1 MKEFLVKVLMETH
14 NTVYRDILVNET
26 HTLLQIHEIVKKSF
40 GFNSNELASFIK
52 DEEGWDNDT
61 EYPLEDVMNS
71 GKPTLDKL
79 TVSDVF
85 KEIGDQL
92 TYVYDYL
99 NEWKFYLEVIE
110 IEFKVSSIT
119 EPKILKRFGS
129 PPKEQERDLNGD
141 DAQSILLNAMMDE
154 EFSEEDEDLFKDP
167 FDDGNMESLDDYDEY
182 Q

>member
-14 NTVYRDILVNET
+14 NTVYRDILVNEN
-26 HTLLQIHEIVKKSF
+26 HTLLQIHELVKKSF

-52 DEEGWDNDT
+52 EEEGWDNDT

-71 GKPTLDKL
+71 GNPTFEKL
-79 TVSDVF
+79 VVSDVF
-85 KEIGDQL
+85 KEVGDQL

-110 IEFKVSSIT
+110 VEVNENKLT
-119 EPKILKRFGS
+119 EPKILKRVGS
-129 PPKEQERDLNGD
+129 PPKEEERNLNGD
-141 DAQSILLNAMMDE
+141 DAQSILLSAMMGD
-154 EFSEEDEDLFKDP
+154 EFSEDDDDLFKDP
-167 FDDGNMESLDDYDEY
+167 FDSGNMESLDDYEEY